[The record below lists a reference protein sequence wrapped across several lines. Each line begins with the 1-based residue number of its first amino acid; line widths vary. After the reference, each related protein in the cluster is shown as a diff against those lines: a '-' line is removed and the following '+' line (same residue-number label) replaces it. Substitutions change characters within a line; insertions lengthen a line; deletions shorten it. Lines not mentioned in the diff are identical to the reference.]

1 MTPDRAID
9 ASFIRAG
16 YTANHRTIYAIDRVF
31 VELLREVAMSFVALG
46 GDQHTRG
53 SPIQAVDD
61 SRPLHSAN
69 PGQIIAMVK

>member
-9 ASFIRAG
+9 APLIGAGRA
-16 YTANHRTIYAIDRVF
+16 ANHSAIYAIDRVF
-31 VELLREVAMSFVALG
+31 VKLLREVTMSFVALG
-46 GDQHTRG
+46 SDQHTRG

-69 PGQIIAMVK
+69 PGQVVAMVK